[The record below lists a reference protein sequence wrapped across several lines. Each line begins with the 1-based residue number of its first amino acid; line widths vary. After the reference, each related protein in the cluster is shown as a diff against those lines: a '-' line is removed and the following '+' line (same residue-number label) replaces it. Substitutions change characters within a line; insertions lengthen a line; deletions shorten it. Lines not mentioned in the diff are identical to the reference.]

1 MTSLDYSLT
10 KARKNVAFS
19 APGPVPGDNCM
30 LTFSAV
36 CRLFSRGC
44 SMRNGVRSTLVLAL
58 LAVATLPVLAQNSL
72 PPTAKTV
79 RGHFTSLNKRLLDM
93 AEDFPEDKYDFR
105 LKPEMRTF
113 GAVIVHVASG
123 NIYAAKAG
131 RGENVN
137 WDELDPKDY
146 KTKAAVVALLKKSIA
161 DADATLKALPDDSF
175 VKTVEP
181 WIGVMEHSA
190 EHYGLLV
197 AYYRANGLVP
207 PASRPKK

>member
-1 MTSLDYSLT
+1 M
-10 KARKNVAFS
+10 K
-19 APGPVPGDNCM
+19 
-30 LTFSAV
+30 
-36 CRLFSRGC
+36 
-44 SMRNGVRSTLVLAL
+44 NGVRSTLVLAL
-58 LAVATLPVLAQNSL
+58 LAVAALPLLAQNSL
-72 PPTAKTV
+72 PPTAKSV
-79 RGHFTSLNKRLLDM
+79 RGHCTSLNKRLLDM
-93 AEDFPEDKYDFR
+93 AEDFPGGKYDFR